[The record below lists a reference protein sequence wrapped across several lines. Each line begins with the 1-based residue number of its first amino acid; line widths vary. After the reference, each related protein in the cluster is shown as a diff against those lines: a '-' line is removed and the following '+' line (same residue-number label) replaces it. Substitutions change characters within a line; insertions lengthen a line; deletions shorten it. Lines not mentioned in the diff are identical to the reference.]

1 MRKSD
6 FIFHVHSE
14 IMAETMGDRKLLILY
29 GSQTGTA
36 QDVAEKISREAKRRH
51 FSTRVMSL
59 DSYTV
64 ANLLQEE
71 LVIFVCA
78 TTGQGDPPDN
88 MKLFWRFIL
97 RKNLPSTSLLNLKY
111 AVLGLGDSSYQKFN
125 VIAKKLFKRIQ
136 QLGGESLVPVG
147 LADDQHDLGPD
158 AVVYPWLNS
167 FWNCVLGL
175 YPIPSGLEIIP
186 SHVRPPP
193 RYNVIYSNKG
203 ADLSDFRLGNH
214 GDNVYSQSNPFY
226 ARLMSNDRVTSE
238 DHFQDVR
245 LVRLDIQGS
254 NISFSPGDVVLLA
267 PQNSQETVNEFIQH
281 MKLSPDTLFSLQQ
294 NDPDIPLPTTLPDVC
309 TVEYLLQHYMDINS
323 VPRRS
328 FFELLVYFADNE
340 LEKEK
345 LEDFCTAEGQEEV
358 YSYCNRVKRTILEV
372 LQDFPHTSA
381 NIPFEYLFDVIPQL
395 QPRSFSI
402 ASSLQAHPGEIQIL
416 MAVVQYRTKLFRPR
430 RGVCSTWLAGLD
442 PSQGVHVPIWVK
454 RGTISFPKDP
464 ATPVIMVGPGTG
476 CAPFRSFIQERS
488 SNLIPGNIL
497 YFGCR
502 NKDKDFFCESE
513 WTSLVERGL
522 LTLYTAFSRDQ
533 DDKVYVQHRIQ
544 ESSEALWNLLDKHN
558 AYFYIAGNAKRMPDD
573 VRDALKAAV
582 QKYGGKTAV
591 EADKYL
597 LQLDQKKRYQAETWS

>member
-1 MRKSD
+1 M
-6 FIFHVHSE
+6 E
-14 IMAETMGDRKLLILY
+14 DRKLLILY
-29 GSQTGTA
+29 GSQTGTS
-36 QDVAEKISREAKRRH
+36 QDVAEKICREAKRRH

-64 ANLLQEE
+64 ASLLQEG
-71 LVIFVCA
+71 LVIFVCS

-97 RKNLPSTSLLNLKY
+97 RKNLPANSLVHLKY

-125 VIAKKLFKRIQ
+125 VIGKKLFKRIQ
-136 QLGGESLVPVG
+136 QLGGQSLVPVG

-158 AVVYPWLNS
+158 AVIYPWLAS
-167 FWNCVLGL
+167 LWSRILSLHPF
-175 YPIPSGLEIIP
+175 PPGLEIIP
-186 SHVRPPP
+186 AHIRPPP
-193 RYNVIYSNKG
+193 RYKVIYSDDSSKVK
-203 ADLSDFRLGNH
+203 DLSGFRLGSH
-214 GDNVYSQSNPFY
+214 GNSDYSQSNPFY
-226 ARLMSNDRVTSE
+226 ARLISNDRVTSE

-254 NISFSPGDVVLLA
+254 NICFSPGYVALLA
-267 PQNSQETVNEFIQH
+267 PQNSQESVDEFIQH
-281 MKLSPDTLFSLQQ
+281 MRLSPDTSFTIQQ
-294 NDPDIPLPTTLPDVC
+294 NDPNIALPHTLPDVC
-309 TVEYLLQHYMDINS
+309 TVEYLLRHYLDINS

-345 LEDFCTAEGQEEV
+345 LEEFCTAEGQEEL
-358 YSYCNRVKRTILEV
+358 YSYCNRVRRTILEV

-395 QPRSFSI
+395 QPRTFSI

-416 MAVVQYRTKLFRPR
+416 LAVVQYRTKLFRPR
-430 RGVCSTWLAGLD
+430 KGVCSTWLASLD
-442 PSQGVHVPIWVK
+442 PTKDVHVPVWVK
-454 RGTISFPKDP
+454 PGTITFPKDP

-488 SNLIPGNIL
+488 SKQIGGNTL

-502 NKDKDFFCESE
+502 NKKKDFFCETE
-513 WTSLVERGL
+513 WTLLMERGL

-533 DDKVYVQHRIQ
+533 EDKVYVQHRIQ
-544 ESSEALWNLLDKHN
+544 ENGETLWNLLDKHN

-573 VRDALKAAV
+573 VRDALKDAI
-582 QKYGGKTAV
+582 QKYGNRTV
-591 EADKYL
+591 EEADKYL

>member
-1 MRKSD
+1 MD
-6 FIFHVHSE
+6 
-14 IMAETMGDRKLLILY
+14 DRKLLILY
-29 GSQTGTA
+29 GSQSGTS
-36 QDVAEKISREAKRRH
+36 QDVAEKVYREAKRRH
-51 FSTRVMSL
+51 FATRVMSL

-64 ANLLQEE
+64 ANLLQEG

-97 RKNLPSTSLLNLKY
+97 RKNLPSNSLVNLKY

-136 QLGGESLVPVG
+136 QLGGQSLVPVG

-158 AVVYPWLNS
+158 AVIYPWLTS
-167 FWNCVLGL
+167 LWNQVLSL
-175 YPIPSGLEIIP
+175 SPLPPGLEIIP
-186 SHVRPPP
+186 GHIRPPP
-193 RYNVIYSNKG
+193 RYNVLFSEESSKVP
-203 ADLSDFRLGNH
+203 DLSVFRLGNQ
-214 GDNVYSQSNPFY
+214 GNNAYSQSNPFY
-226 ARLMSNDRVTSE
+226 ARLISNNRVTSE

-254 NISFSPGDVVLLA
+254 NISFSPGDVVSLA
-267 PQNSQETVNEFIQH
+267 PRNSQESVDEFIQH
-281 MKLSPDTLFSLQQ
+281 MKLSPNTLFTLQQ
-294 NDPDIPLPTTLPDVC
+294 NDPDIPLPFTLPHLC
-309 TVEYLLQHYMDINS
+309 TVSYLLQHYLDINS

-345 LEDFCTAEGQEEV
+345 LEEFCTAEGQEEL

-395 QPRSFSI
+395 QPRAFSI
-402 ASSLQAHPGEIQIL
+402 ASSLQAHPEEIQVL
-416 MAVVQYRTKLFRPR
+416 MAVVEYRTKMFRPR

-442 PSQGVHVPIWVK
+442 PRKGVHVPVWVK
-454 RGTISFPKDP
+454 RGTITFPTDP

-488 SNLIPGNIL
+488 SKQIAGNIL

-502 NKDKDFFCESE
+502 NQEKDFFCADE

-533 DDKVYVQHRIQ
+533 EDKIYVQHRIEETSQ
-544 ESSEALWNLLDKHN
+544 ALWNLLDKHN

-573 VRDALKAAV
+573 VSDALKAAI
-582 QKYGGKTAV
+582 QKYGNRTAE